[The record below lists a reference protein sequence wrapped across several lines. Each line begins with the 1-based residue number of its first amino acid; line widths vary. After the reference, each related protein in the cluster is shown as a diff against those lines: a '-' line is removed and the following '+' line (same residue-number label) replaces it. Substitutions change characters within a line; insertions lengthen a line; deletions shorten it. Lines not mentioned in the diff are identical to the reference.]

1 MVSDI
6 RPASI
11 RGLGLPQFL
20 PWQQHWCCT
29 RRQLPIFT
37 FVNKLDRPALEPLEI
52 IDQLEKEF
60 GLKSYPVNWPIGSG
74 DRYST
79 DSKGTVH
86 SLSDAN
92 WKGFRGTDIQ

>member
-1 MVSDI
+1 MGESLDGDYCDHTSTTYVYNECY
-6 RPASI
+6 A
-11 RGLGLPQFL
+11 
-20 PWQQHWCCT
+20 

-79 DSKGTVH
+79 AFSGTVL
-86 SLSDAN
+86 SLSN
-92 WKGFRGTDIQ
+92 GCHWRGK